1 MGPSKGL
8 VGLLSMSLALAIR
21 RTTTGGPSTV
31 DKTFTGGDRYVGQWE
46 KGLPEGE
53 GKYVWTD
60 QSTYEGGWKEGK
72 KDGLGTYWWPTG
84 ASYKGEWADG
94 SMHGMGTFESPDG
107 TRYQGGWAYDL
118 KQGLGKKWFPNG
130 DTYEGLWKAG
140 KPDGPGRYK
149 WRNKN
154 DYDGEWRAGRMHG
167 QGTLRWASGERYD
180 GEWVEGEE
188 DGLGVFTWRVGTT
201 YDGFWQSGKKHGI
214 GVYRTSQPE
223 LKRQATVTSSA
234 GDPSVQVQAPINS
247 ESPVI
252 VPSLAGPASGE
263 QQPPNPIHE
272 SGRTSSTGRADR
284 GDSVYIREYNCNK
297 LLREDAISTEE
308 LDAVFA
314 PFERR
319 KERRQKRRI
328 RTKRWEQRPGE
339 TIYKGHR
346 SYDLMLNLQLG
357 IRWSVSRNAR
367 DPALKDLPTSV
378 FSEKV
383 KQLFPRDGSK
393 ATPPHPSADFKWKDY
408 CPMAFRQLREVFN
421 IDPGDYMLSICG
433 DQALRELPSPGK
445 SGSVF
450 FLSHDD
456 RFIIKTMRKNEVKLL
471 LELLPKYHAHVERYP
486 HTLLIKF
493 YGLHRVVPLN
503 GSKVRFIV
511 MNNLF
516 QTDLHIQRK
525 YDLKGSTQGRFSGK
539 VPSPNTILKDLD
551 LDIRLKLEEGWHE
564 RLMKQLTADCSL
576 MEELRVMD
584 YSLLLGVHYRS
595 PGYASSPQVTDKEDE
610 GEEEDFTPMSQDN
623 PGGSRRTFSIDSILP
638 HRAVDPRPLRQSRLG
653 STPSSRLRGEGATPR
668 SSRLSTEGR
677 AGPFD
682 TAMQMSEPNQAQ
694 QAGPPE
700 PPSSQQAT
708 PGNRQDGYAD
718 SQGLQPMMSN
728 VGLPDRQEPEPV
740 ERLNPAAS
748 AYEADL
754 VQSQEA
760 MPSGDPRN
768 SDAQGARA
776 DSDAIALSSSPHGI
790 IKHQGRGRDLAA
802 LQEQV
807 FAKLGRQVDDQRL
820 QDLIKLAQ
828 YKMLS
833 RDTRSWRSPTMVLAM
848 RPKRTETMRPAAFA
862 HGATDELT
870 HSLGHTRVHLGLNM
884 AATAVPIASEE
895 AGDNAQA
902 GSEDVVLYFGIID
915 ILQEYNMSKR
925 FEHSF
930 KSLSHDGA
938 TISAVNPRAY
948 ANRFQDFMRK
958 VFV

>member
-1 MGPSKGL
+1 
-8 VGLLSMSLALAIR
+8 MSLAHLSIR
-21 RTTTGGPSTV
+21 RTTTNGPTTV
-31 DKTFTGGDRYVGQWE
+31 DKKFAGGDRYVGQWKE
-46 KGLPEGE
+46 GLPEGE
-53 GKYVWTD
+53 GKYVWAD
-60 QSTYEGGWKEGK
+60 QSTYEGGWKDGK

-84 ASYKGEWADG
+84 ASYKGEWSDG
-94 SMHGMGTFESPDG
+94 SMHGVGTFESPDG
-107 TRYQGGWAYDL
+107 TRYQGGWARDL

-130 DTYEGLWKAG
+130 DTYEGLWKGG

-154 DYDGEWRAGRMHG
+154 DYDGEWRAGKMHG

-180 GEWVEGEE
+180 GEWIEGEE
-188 DGLGVFTWRVGTT
+188 DGLGVFTWRDGTT

-214 GVYRTSQPE
+214 GVYRTAQPDT
-223 LKRQATVTSSA
+223 KRQASA
-234 GDPSVQVQAPINS
+234 SALPGEPVQPPQVADNS
-247 ESPVI
+247 ESPVSA
-252 VPSLAGPASGE
+252 PSLAGPASAD
-263 QQPPNPIHE
+263 QQNPKFMQE
-272 SGRTSSTGRADR
+272 SGRTTSTGRGER
-284 GDSVYIREYNCNK
+284 GDSVFIREYSNNK
-297 LLREDAISTEE
+297 LLREDTISAEE
-308 LDAVFA
+308 LDAVFG

-319 KERRQKRRI
+319 QERRQKRRI

-367 DPALKDLPTSV
+367 DPALKELPNSV

-408 CPMAFRQLREVFN
+408 CPMAFRQLRKVFN
-421 IDPGDYMLSICG
+421 IDAGDYMLSVCG

-516 QTDLHIQRK
+516 QTDLHVQRK

-539 VPSPNTILKDLD
+539 VPTPNTILKDLD
-551 LDIRLKLEEGWHE
+551 LDISLKLEEGWHE
-564 RLMKQLTADCSL
+564 RLMKQLAADCAL

-610 GEEEDFTPMSQDN
+610 GEDDTDFTPMSQDN
-623 PGGSRRTFSIDSILP
+623 PGGSRRTFSIDSIIP
-638 HRAVDPRPLRQSRLG
+638 HRSVDPRPARFSRLG
-653 STPSSRLRGEGATPR
+653 STSSGRFKDRSGEGTTPR

-677 AGPFD
+677 QGEPFPYD
-682 TAMQMSEPNQAQ
+682 DVVQVPEASQAQ
-694 QAGPPE
+694 QTGPAFF
-700 PPSSQQAT
+700 SQPT
-708 PGNRQDGYAD
+708 IREDRQDGYAD
-718 SQGLQPMMSN
+718 SQGLQPTMSN
-728 VGLPDRQEPEPV
+728 VGLPDRQEPQAAEQV
-740 ERLNPAAS
+740 DQRSGMQAFDAAGGPAQAPD
-748 AYEADL
+748 AL
-754 VQSQEA
+754 QT
-760 MPSGDPRN
+760 GDPRYSEAQPAR
-768 SDAQGARA
+768 SDA
-776 DSDAIALSSSPHGI
+776 DATLTAGPHGPV
-790 IKHQGRGRDLAA
+790 KHQGRSRDLAA
-802 LQEQV
+802 LQNQV
-807 FAKLGRQVDDQRL
+807 IAKLGRQVDEQRL

-833 RDTRSWRSPTMVLAM
+833 RDTRSWRSPTMVLAT
-848 RPKRTETMRPAAFA
+848 RPKRTDTMRPAAFA
-862 HGATDELT
+862 HGGTDELT
-870 HSLGHTRVHLGLNM
+870 HHLGHTRVHLGLNM

-895 AGDNAQA
+895 AGDNAHTS
-902 GSEDVVLYFGIID
+902 SEDVVLYFGIID

-930 KSLSHDGA
+930 KSLSHDGS

-948 ANRFQDFMRK
+948 ANRFQDFMKK

>member
-1 MGPSKGL
+1 
-8 VGLLSMSLALAIR
+8 MSLASAMR
-21 RTTTGGPSTV
+21 RTTTGGRSTTV
-31 DKTFTGGDRYVGQWE
+31 DKKFAGGDRYIGQWE
-46 KGLPEGE
+46 NGLPEGE

-60 QSTYEGGWKEGK
+60 QSTYEGSWKKGM

-94 SMHGMGTFESPDG
+94 SMHGVGTFESPDG
-107 TRYQGGWAYDL
+107 TRYQGGWAHDL

-149 WRNKN
+149 WCNKN
-154 DYDGEWRAGRMHG
+154 DYDGEWRAGKMHG

-188 DGLGVFTWRVGTT
+188 HGLGVFTWRDGTT
-201 YDGFWQSGKKHGI
+201 YDGFWLFGKKHGI

-223 LKRQATVTSSA
+223 LKRQATAAFPT
-234 GDPSVQVQAPINS
+234 GDPSGQPQAAANS
-247 ESPVI
+247 ESPI
-252 VPSLAGPASGE
+252 SAPSLLGPASGE
-263 QQPPNPIHE
+263 QQPPNPIQE
-272 SGRTSSTGRADR
+272 SGRTGSTGRGDR
-284 GDSVYIREYNCNK
+284 GDSVFIREYNSNS
-297 LLREDAISTEE
+297 LLREDAISAEE
-308 LDAVFA
+308 LDAVFG

-319 KERRQKRRI
+319 RERRQKRRI

-357 IRWSVSRNAR
+357 IRWSISRNAR
-367 DPALKDLPTSV
+367 DPVLKELPTSV

-471 LELLPKYHAHVERYP
+471 LELLPKYYAHVERYP

-493 YGLHRVVPLN
+493 YGLYRVVPNN
-503 GSKVRFIV
+503 GSKVRFII

-539 VPSPNTILKDLD
+539 LPSPNTILKDLD

-564 RLMKQLTADCSL
+564 RLMKQLAADCSL

-595 PGYASSPQVTDKEDE
+595 PGYASSPHVTDKEDE
-610 GEEEDFTPMSQDN
+610 GEDDTDFTPMSQDY

-638 HRAVDPRPLRQSRLG
+638 HRAVDPRPMRSSRLG

-668 SSRLSTEGR
+668 ASRLSAEGR
-677 AGPFD
+677 AGLF
-682 TAMQMSEPNQAQ
+682 PNDNVNQSSDQAQ
-694 QAGPPE
+694 RAGAGQAHL
-700 PPSSQQAT
+700 SQPT
-708 PGNRQDGYAD
+708 NLGHLQDAPVD
-718 SQGLQPMMSN
+718 TQGLQPMASN
-728 VGLPDRQEPEPV
+728 VGLPNRQAPEPAGQ
-740 ERLNPAAS
+740 LDPAI
-748 AYEADL
+748 L
-754 VQSQEA
+754 VQEGGTDPSQEVHPPEA
-760 MPSGDPRN
+760 PRY
-768 SDAQGARA
+768 STAQAGRA
-776 DSDAIALSSSPHGI
+776 DDEATALTSSPHGF
-790 IKHQGRGRDLAA
+790 IKHRGRGRDLAA

-807 FAKLGRQVDDQRL
+807 IAKLGRQVDEQRL

-833 RDTRSWRSPTMVLAM
+833 RDTRSWRSPTTVLAM
-848 RPKRTETMRPAAFA
+848 RPKRTDTMRPAAFA
-862 HGATDELT
+862 HGGTDELA
-870 HSLGHTRVHLGLNM
+870 HHLGHTRVHLGLNM
-884 AATAVPIASEE
+884 AATAVPVAPEE
-895 AGDNAQA
+895 AGDTAQG

-930 KSLSHDGA
+930 KSLSHDGS

-948 ANRFQDFMRK
+948 ANRFQDFMKK